1 MTETQHSARTLWIDA
16 CRTKM
21 IELDA
26 RLSYDEVT
34 ELAEALWN
42 RTSVRALGAIAIATA
57 LKISACRRRVHSMT

>member
-42 RTSVRALGAIAIATA
+42 RTSVRALGAIATA